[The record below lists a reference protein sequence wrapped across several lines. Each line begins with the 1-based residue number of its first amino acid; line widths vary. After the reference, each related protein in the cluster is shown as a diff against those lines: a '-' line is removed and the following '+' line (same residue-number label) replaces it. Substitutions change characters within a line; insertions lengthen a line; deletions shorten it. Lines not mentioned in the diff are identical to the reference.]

1 MRALVVVLAV
11 LCAMPCA
18 AQDRPQ
24 AVPPELSEAA
34 ASKLT
39 TLELQAEVASLK
51 IALLQAEIQRV
62 QEAFARLA
70 SSLEKPGFQLTRSES
85 GVWSY
90 APAPARPP
98 QEPKP

>member
-1 MRALVVVLAV
+1 MRALVVTLAV
-11 LCAMPCA
+11 LCALPCA
-18 AQDRPQ
+18 AQDRP
-24 AVPPELSEAA
+24 AVSPELSEAA

-39 TLELQAEVASLK
+39 TLELQAEVAHLK

-62 QEAFARLA
+62 QEAFAKLA

-90 APAPARPP
+90 APAPVRPP